1 MFLLLSLSN
10 VLTGFQLS
18 AQEQNKKFSVKAD
31 NVTLKEAIEVV
42 RKQGNYSFLIR
53 NNDIDLNKKV
63 SVNVD
68 KGTINDVMAQLL
80 TGTGISYEVNGNRV
94 VIFHAA
100 VPEKEQG
107 KAFVLKGKV
116 TDPSGEGVI
125 GANVKVLNSTE
136 GTITDMDGNF
146 SLSVTPNAR
155 LSVSYIGYATQEVV
169 VKNQTP
175 LHIALKEDSRL
186 IDEVVVVG
194 YGVQK
199 KVNLTGAVSSV
210 STDELEGKPISN
222 VLEAMQGT
230 TPGLVIQQGSSTP
243 GSVPSINIR
252 GLNTM
257 NNNDPLVIIDGIE
270 GSLANLNPADIEQI
284 SILKDAS
291 STAIYGSRASNG
303 VVLVTT
309 KKGKAGKVEIS
320 YDFMYGVQQPTSLPK
335 IADSW
340 VYAELYNE
348 AAVNS
353 GRAAKFTPE
362 QIAQYR
368 NGGPNVNWVKELYNR
383 NSPQSSH
390 NVSMTGGNDQLSYM
404 ASLGYMDQN
413 SMFKG
418 PDYGYK
424 RYNARLNVSHK
435 VTNNFTL
442 NLTSQFARNDIK
454 EHAYWTE
461 WIIEQANRMPPIYP
475 IKNEDG
481 SYNYPAGSNSN
492 GLQRLEEGGYRQNV
506 NDELLGTIQAEWEVY
521 KGLKLIGSAG
531 GRVWNNNLHENRK
544 AFEGTGDS
552 ENKLTEQFYRSKNI
566 TTNLMVTY
574 NTKIGKHSIG
584 GLLGYAYEGFSEKQF
599 STSRLTEDSKYD
611 IFVGDLSGDKVSN
624 TGSGSDWAIYS
635 GFARATYNYDEKYLL
650 EFNIRNDYS
659 SYFAKGNR
667 SGVFPSF
674 SAGWRIS
681 EEKFWSVLKPYVSSL
696 KIRGSWGLV
705 GNNRIGA
712 YQYMQTVSVKNG
724 ISFGDKLAQTAEFAS
739 TNPDLKWETT
749 RMANI
754 GFELGLLNND
764 LNITFDCF
772 NNRTKDILVNLP
784 VPGLFGNGAPI
795 QNAGKVETRGWELS
809 VSYRLKTG
817 PVVHNF
823 AGNISDSFNEVID
836 TRGTEIIGG
845 SDVQTIIKEGY
856 PLYSYYAYRSDGFFQ
871 NEEECQKGPHLEGI
885 TPKPG
890 DIRYLD
896 KNGDGVIKPDDDRF
910 IVGNDFPRYTFGFT
924 YGLEYKGFDFSMM
937 WQGVGKRNKWM
948 RGESVEAFHNNNEG
962 PVMDFHQDRW
972 TPNNPDATYPRL
984 TMGAESA
991 NNAAKSDFWIQ
1002 DAKYLRLKNAQIGY
1016 TFSQQWMKK
1025 LYVKNL
1031 RIFASVQ
1038 NPLTFT
1044 KMKGGWDPEYTGDG
1058 SGRSYPVAR
1067 VYSFGLN
1074 VKF

>member
-1 MFLLLSLSN
+1 MKQSNLLNAQFARRLFRTAFSSW
-10 VLTGFQLS
+10 QLL
-18 AQEQNKKFSVKAD
+18 AVMLIVCM
-31 NVTLKEAIEVV
+31 NVTIGSQLYA
-42 RKQGNYSFLIR
+42 QSN
-53 NNDIDLNKKV
+53 
-63 SVNVD
+63 
-68 KGTINDVMAQLL
+68 TITV
-80 TGTGISYEVNGNRV
+80 
-94 VIFHAA
+94 
-100 VPEKEQG
+100 
-107 KAFVLKGKV
+107 KGKV
-116 TDPSGEGVI
+116 MADGEPVI
-125 GANVKVLNSTE
+125 GATVLVKGVST
-136 GTITDMDGNF
+136 GTATDMDGNF
-146 SLSVTPNAR
+146 TLNVTSKVV
-155 LSVSYIGYATQEVV
+155 LVVSSIGYETQEVPVNGRKLINV
-169 VKNQTP
+169 VLKSDVV
-175 LHIALKEDSRL
+175 ALKD
-186 IDEVVVVG
+186 VVVVG

-199 KVNLTGAVSSV
+199 KVNLTGAVSSL
-210 STDELEGKPISN
+210 STDELEGKPIAN

-230 TPGLVIQQGSSTP
+230 TPGLVIQQGTSTP

-270 GSLANLNPADIEQI
+270 GSLANLNPADIEQV

-353 GRAAKFTPE
+353 GRSAKFTPE

-390 NVSMTGGNDQLSYM
+390 SVSMTGGNDQLSYM
-404 ASLGYMDQN
+404 ASLGYLDQS

-435 VTNNFTL
+435 VTKNFTL

-531 GRVWNNNLHENRK
+531 GRVWNNKLHENRK

-624 TGSGSDWAIYS
+624 TGSASDWAIYS

-681 EEKFWSVLKPYVSSL
+681 EENFWSVLKPYVPSL

-739 TNPDLKWETT
+739 ANPDLKWETT

-784 VPGLFGNGAPI
+784 VPGLFGNGVPI

-809 VSYRLKTG
+809 VNYRLKTG

-937 WQGVGKRNKWM
+937 WQGVGRRNKWM

-1016 TFSQQWMKK
+1016 TFPQQWMKK

-1058 SGRSYPVAR
+1058 SGRAYPVAR

>member
-1 MFLLLSLSN
+1 
-10 VLTGFQLS
+10 
-18 AQEQNKKFSVKAD
+18 
-31 NVTLKEAIEVV
+31 
-42 RKQGNYSFLIR
+42 
-53 NNDIDLNKKV
+53 
-63 SVNVD
+63 
-68 KGTINDVMAQLL
+68 
-80 TGTGISYEVNGNRV
+80 
-94 VIFHAA
+94 
-100 VPEKEQG
+100 
-107 KAFVLKGKV
+107 
-116 TDPSGEGVI
+116 
-125 GANVKVLNSTE
+125 
-136 GTITDMDGNF
+136 
-146 SLSVTPNAR
+146 
-155 LSVSYIGYATQEVV
+155 
-169 VKNQTP
+169 
-175 LHIALKEDSRL
+175 
-186 IDEVVVVG
+186 
-194 YGVQK
+194 
-199 KVNLTGAVSSV
+199 
-210 STDELEGKPISN
+210 
-222 VLEAMQGT
+222 
-230 TPGLVIQQGSSTP
+230 
-243 GSVPSINIR
+243 
-252 GLNTM
+252 
-257 NNNDPLVIIDGIE
+257 
-270 GSLANLNPADIEQI
+270 
-284 SILKDAS
+284 
-291 STAIYGSRASNG
+291 
-303 VVLVTT
+303 
-309 KKGKAGKVEIS
+309 
-320 YDFMYGVQQPTSLPK
+320 
-335 IADSW
+335 
-340 VYAELYNE
+340 
-348 AAVNS
+348 
-353 GRAAKFTPE
+353 
-362 QIAQYR
+362 
-368 NGGPNVNWVKELYNR
+368 
-383 NSPQSSH
+383 
-390 NVSMTGGNDQLSYM
+390 MTGGNDQLSYM
-404 ASLGYMDQN
+404 ASLGYLDQS

-624 TGSGSDWAIYS
+624 GGSASDWAIYS

-681 EEKFWSVLKPYVSSL
+681 EEKFWSVLKPYVPSL

-1016 TFSQQWMKK
+1016 TFPQQWMKK

>member
-1 MFLLLSLSN
+1 
-10 VLTGFQLS
+10 
-18 AQEQNKKFSVKAD
+18 
-31 NVTLKEAIEVV
+31 
-42 RKQGNYSFLIR
+42 
-53 NNDIDLNKKV
+53 
-63 SVNVD
+63 
-68 KGTINDVMAQLL
+68 
-80 TGTGISYEVNGNRV
+80 
-94 VIFHAA
+94 
-100 VPEKEQG
+100 
-107 KAFVLKGKV
+107 
-116 TDPSGEGVI
+116 
-125 GANVKVLNSTE
+125 
-136 GTITDMDGNF
+136 
-146 SLSVTPNAR
+146 
-155 LSVSYIGYATQEVV
+155 
-169 VKNQTP
+169 
-175 LHIALKEDSRL
+175 
-186 IDEVVVVG
+186 
-194 YGVQK
+194 
-199 KVNLTGAVSSV
+199 
-210 STDELEGKPISN
+210 
-222 VLEAMQGT
+222 
-230 TPGLVIQQGSSTP
+230 
-243 GSVPSINIR
+243 
-252 GLNTM
+252 
-257 NNNDPLVIIDGIE
+257 
-270 GSLANLNPADIEQI
+270 
-284 SILKDAS
+284 
-291 STAIYGSRASNG
+291 
-303 VVLVTT
+303 
-309 KKGKAGKVEIS
+309 
-320 YDFMYGVQQPTSLPK
+320 
-335 IADSW
+335 
-340 VYAELYNE
+340 
-348 AAVNS
+348 
-353 GRAAKFTPE
+353 
-362 QIAQYR
+362 
-368 NGGPNVNWVKELYNR
+368 
-383 NSPQSSH
+383 
-390 NVSMTGGNDQLSYM
+390 MTGGNDQLSYM

-624 TGSGSDWAIYS
+624 GGSASDWAIYS

-681 EEKFWSVLKPYVSSL
+681 EEKFWSVLKPYVPSL

-1016 TFSQQWMKK
+1016 TFPQQWMKK

>member
-1 MFLLLSLSN
+1 MKQSNLLN
-10 VLTGFQLS
+10 
-18 AQEQNKKFSVKAD
+18 AQFARRLFRTAFS
-31 NVTLKEAIEVV
+31 
-42 RKQGNYSFLIR
+42 SW
-53 NNDIDLNKKV
+53 
-63 SVNVD
+63 
-68 KGTINDVMAQLL
+68 QLL
-80 TGTGISYEVNGNRV
+80 
-94 VIFHAA
+94 A
-100 VPEKEQG
+100 VMLIVCMNVAVGSKLYAQSNTI
-107 KAFVLKGKV
+107 AVKGKV
-116 TDPSGEGVI
+116 MADGEPVI
-125 GANVKVLNSTE
+125 GATVLVKGVST
-136 GTITDMDGNF
+136 GTATDMDGNF
-146 SLSVTPNAR
+146 SLNVASKAV
-155 LSVSYIGYATQEVV
+155 LVVSSIGYETQEVPVNGRTLINV
-169 VKNQTP
+169 VLKSDVV
-175 LHIALKEDSRL
+175 ALKD
-186 IDEVVVVG
+186 VVVVG

-199 KVNLTGAVSSV
+199 KVNLTGAVSSL
-210 STDELEGKPISN
+210 STDELEGKPIAN

-230 TPGLVIQQGSSTP
+230 TPGLVIQQGTSTP

-270 GSLANLNPADIEQI
+270 GSLANLNPADIEQV

-353 GRAAKFTPE
+353 GRSAKFTPE

-390 NVSMTGGNDQLSYM
+390 SVSMTGGNDQLSYM
-404 ASLGYMDQN
+404 ASLGYLDQS

-435 VTNNFTL
+435 VTKNFTL

-531 GRVWNNNLHENRK
+531 GRVWNNKLHENRK

-624 TGSGSDWAIYS
+624 TGSASDWAIYS

-659 SYFAKGNR
+659 SFFAKGNR

-681 EEKFWSVLKPYVSSL
+681 EEKFWSVLKPYVPSL

-739 TNPDLKWETT
+739 ANPDLKWETT

-809 VSYRLKTG
+809 VNYRLKTG

-937 WQGVGKRNKWM
+937 WQGVGRRNKWM

-1016 TFSQQWMKK
+1016 TFPQQWMKK

-1058 SGRSYPVAR
+1058 SGRAYPVAR

>member
-1 MFLLLSLSN
+1 MKQSNLLN
-10 VLTGFQLS
+10 
-18 AQEQNKKFSVKAD
+18 AQFARRLFRTAFS
-31 NVTLKEAIEVV
+31 
-42 RKQGNYSFLIR
+42 SW
-53 NNDIDLNKKV
+53 
-63 SVNVD
+63 
-68 KGTINDVMAQLL
+68 QLL
-80 TGTGISYEVNGNRV
+80 
-94 VIFHAA
+94 A
-100 VPEKEQG
+100 VMLIVCMNVAVGFELYAQSNTIT
-107 KAFVLKGKV
+107 VKGKV
-116 TDPSGEGVI
+116 MADGEPVI
-125 GANVKVLNSTE
+125 GATVLVKGVST
-136 GTITDMDGNF
+136 GTATDMDGNF
-146 SLSVTPNAR
+146 TLNVASKAVLV
-155 LSVSYIGYATQEVV
+155 VSSIGYETQEVPVNGRKLINV
-169 VKNQTP
+169 VLKSDVV
-175 LHIALKEDSRL
+175 ALKD
-186 IDEVVVVG
+186 VVVVG

-199 KVNLTGAVSSV
+199 KVNLTGAVSSL
-210 STDELEGKPISN
+210 STDELEGKPIAN

-230 TPGLVIQQGSSTP
+230 TPGLVIQQGTSTP

-270 GSLANLNPADIEQI
+270 GSLANLNPADIEQV

-390 NVSMTGGNDQLSYM
+390 SVSMTGGNDQLSYM
-404 ASLGYMDQN
+404 ASLGYLDQS

-435 VTNNFTL
+435 VTKNFTL

-531 GRVWNNNLHENRK
+531 GRVWNNKLHENRK

-624 TGSGSDWAIYS
+624 TGSASDWAIYS

-681 EEKFWSVLKPYVSSL
+681 EEKFWSVLKPYVPSL

-739 TNPDLKWETT
+739 ANPDLKWETT

-809 VSYRLKTG
+809 VNYRLKTG

-937 WQGVGKRNKWM
+937 WQGVGRRNKWM

-1016 TFSQQWMKK
+1016 TFPQQWMKK

-1058 SGRSYPVAR
+1058 SGRAYPVAR

>member
-1 MFLLLSLSN
+1 MKQSNLLNAQFARRLFRTAFSSW
-10 VLTGFQLS
+10 QLL
-18 AQEQNKKFSVKAD
+18 AVMLIVCM
-31 NVTLKEAIEVV
+31 NVTIGSQLYA
-42 RKQGNYSFLIR
+42 QSN
-53 NNDIDLNKKV
+53 
-63 SVNVD
+63 
-68 KGTINDVMAQLL
+68 TITV
-80 TGTGISYEVNGNRV
+80 
-94 VIFHAA
+94 
-100 VPEKEQG
+100 
-107 KAFVLKGKV
+107 KGKV
-116 TDPSGEGVI
+116 MADGEPVI
-125 GANVKVLNSTE
+125 GATVLVKGVST
-136 GTITDMDGNF
+136 GTATDMDGNF
-146 SLSVTPNAR
+146 TLNVTSKVV
-155 LSVSYIGYATQEVV
+155 LVVSSIGYETQEVPVNGRKLINV
-169 VKNQTP
+169 VLKSDVV
-175 LHIALKEDSRL
+175 ALKD
-186 IDEVVVVG
+186 VVVVG

-199 KVNLTGAVSSV
+199 KVNLTGAVSSL
-210 STDELEGKPISN
+210 STDELEGKPIAN

-230 TPGLVIQQGSSTP
+230 TPGLVIQQGTSTP

-270 GSLANLNPADIEQI
+270 GSLANLNPADIEQV

-353 GRAAKFTPE
+353 GRSAKFTPE

-390 NVSMTGGNDQLSYM
+390 SVSMTGGNDQLSYM
-404 ASLGYMDQN
+404 ASLGYLDQS

-435 VTNNFTL
+435 VTKNFTL

-531 GRVWNNNLHENRK
+531 GRVWNNKLHENRK

-624 TGSGSDWAIYS
+624 TGSASDWAIYS

-681 EEKFWSVLKPYVSSL
+681 EENFWSVLKPYVPSL

-739 TNPDLKWETT
+739 ANPDLKWETT

-809 VSYRLKTG
+809 VNYRLKTG

-937 WQGVGKRNKWM
+937 WQGVGRRNKWM
-948 RGESVEAFHNNNEG
+948 RGESVQAFHNNNEG

-1016 TFSQQWMKK
+1016 TFPQQWMKK

-1058 SGRSYPVAR
+1058 SGRAYPVAR

>member
-1 MFLLLSLSN
+1 MKQSNLLNAQFARRLFRTAFSSW
-10 VLTGFQLS
+10 QLL
-18 AQEQNKKFSVKAD
+18 AVMLIVCM
-31 NVTLKEAIEVV
+31 NVTIGSQLYA
-42 RKQGNYSFLIR
+42 QSN
-53 NNDIDLNKKV
+53 
-63 SVNVD
+63 
-68 KGTINDVMAQLL
+68 TITV
-80 TGTGISYEVNGNRV
+80 
-94 VIFHAA
+94 
-100 VPEKEQG
+100 
-107 KAFVLKGKV
+107 KGKV
-116 TDPSGEGVI
+116 MADGEPVI
-125 GANVKVLNSTE
+125 GATVLVKGVST
-136 GTITDMDGNF
+136 GTATDMDGNF
-146 SLSVTPNAR
+146 TLNVTSKVV
-155 LSVSYIGYATQEVV
+155 LVVSSIGYETQEVPVNGRKLINV
-169 VKNQTP
+169 VLKSDVV
-175 LHIALKEDSRL
+175 ALKD
-186 IDEVVVVG
+186 VVVVG

-199 KVNLTGAVSSV
+199 KVNLTGAVSSL
-210 STDELEGKPISN
+210 STDGLEGKPIAN

-230 TPGLVIQQGSSTP
+230 TPGLVIQQGTSTP

-270 GSLANLNPADIEQI
+270 GSLANLNPADIEQV

-353 GRAAKFTPE
+353 GRSAKFTPE

-390 NVSMTGGNDQLSYM
+390 SVSMTGGNDQLSYM
-404 ASLGYMDQN
+404 ASLGYLDQS

-435 VTNNFTL
+435 VTKNFTL

-531 GRVWNNNLHENRK
+531 GRVWNNKLHENRK

-624 TGSGSDWAIYS
+624 TGSASDWAIYS

-681 EEKFWSVLKPYVSSL
+681 EENFWSVLKPYVPSL

-739 TNPDLKWETT
+739 ANPDLKWETT

-809 VSYRLKTG
+809 VNYRLKTG

-937 WQGVGKRNKWM
+937 WQGVGRRNKWM

-1016 TFSQQWMKK
+1016 TFPQQWMKK

-1058 SGRSYPVAR
+1058 SGRAYPVAR

>member
-1 MFLLLSLSN
+1 MKQSNLLNAQFARRLFRTAFSSW
-10 VLTGFQLS
+10 QLL
-18 AQEQNKKFSVKAD
+18 AVMLIVCM
-31 NVTLKEAIEVV
+31 NVTIGSQLYA
-42 RKQGNYSFLIR
+42 QSN
-53 NNDIDLNKKV
+53 
-63 SVNVD
+63 
-68 KGTINDVMAQLL
+68 TITV
-80 TGTGISYEVNGNRV
+80 
-94 VIFHAA
+94 
-100 VPEKEQG
+100 
-107 KAFVLKGKV
+107 KGKV
-116 TDPSGEGVI
+116 MADGEPVI
-125 GANVKVLNSTE
+125 GATVLVKGVST
-136 GTITDMDGNF
+136 GTATDMDGNF
-146 SLSVTPNAR
+146 TLNVTSKVV
-155 LSVSYIGYATQEVV
+155 LVVSSIGYETQEVPVNGRTLINV
-169 VKNQTP
+169 VLKSDVV
-175 LHIALKEDSRL
+175 ALKD
-186 IDEVVVVG
+186 VVVVG

-199 KVNLTGAVSSV
+199 KVNLTGAVSSL
-210 STDELEGKPISN
+210 STDELEGKPIAN

-230 TPGLVIQQGSSTP
+230 TPGLVIQQGTSTP

-270 GSLANLNPADIEQI
+270 GSLANLNPADIEQV

-390 NVSMTGGNDQLSYM
+390 SVSMTGGNDQLSYM
-404 ASLGYMDQN
+404 ASLGYLDQS

-435 VTNNFTL
+435 VTKNFTL

-461 WIIEQANRMPPIYP
+461 WIIEQANRMPAIYP

-506 NDELLGTIQAEWEVY
+506 NDELLGTIRAEWEVY

-531 GRVWNNNLHENRK
+531 GRVWNNKLHENRK

-681 EEKFWSVLKPYVSSL
+681 EEKFWSVLKPYVPSL

-739 TNPDLKWETT
+739 ANPDLKWETT

-809 VSYRLKTG
+809 VNYRLKTG

-937 WQGVGKRNKWM
+937 WQGVGRRNKWM

-1016 TFSQQWMKK
+1016 TFPQQWMKK

-1058 SGRSYPVAR
+1058 SGRAYPVAR

>member
-1 MFLLLSLSN
+1 MKQSNLLN
-10 VLTGFQLS
+10 
-18 AQEQNKKFSVKAD
+18 AQFARRLFRTAFS
-31 NVTLKEAIEVV
+31 
-42 RKQGNYSFLIR
+42 SW
-53 NNDIDLNKKV
+53 
-63 SVNVD
+63 
-68 KGTINDVMAQLL
+68 QLL
-80 TGTGISYEVNGNRV
+80 
-94 VIFHAA
+94 A
-100 VPEKEQG
+100 VMLIVCMNVAVGFELYAQSNTIT
-107 KAFVLKGKV
+107 VKGKV
-116 TDPSGEGVI
+116 MADGEPVI
-125 GANVKVLNSTE
+125 GATVLVKGVST
-136 GTITDMDGNF
+136 GTATDMDGNF
-146 SLSVTPNAR
+146 TLNVASKAVLV
-155 LSVSYIGYATQEVV
+155 VSSIGYETQEVPVNGRTLINV
-169 VKNQTP
+169 VLKSDVV
-175 LHIALKEDSRL
+175 ALKD
-186 IDEVVVVG
+186 VVVVG

-199 KVNLTGAVSSV
+199 KVNLTGAVSSL
-210 STDELEGKPISN
+210 STDELEGKPIAN

-230 TPGLVIQQGSSTP
+230 TPGLVIQQGTSTP

-270 GSLANLNPADIEQI
+270 GSLANLNPADIEQV

-390 NVSMTGGNDQLSYM
+390 SVSMTGGNDQLSYM
-404 ASLGYMDQN
+404 ASLGYLDQS

-531 GRVWNNNLHENRK
+531 GRVWNNKLHENRK

-624 TGSGSDWAIYS
+624 TGSASDWAIYS
-635 GFARATYNYDEKYLL
+635 GFARATYNYDERYLL

-681 EEKFWSVLKPYVSSL
+681 EEKFWSVLKPYVPSL

-739 TNPDLKWETT
+739 ANPDLKWETT

-809 VSYRLKTG
+809 VNYRLKTG

-1016 TFSQQWMKK
+1016 TFPQQWMKK

-1058 SGRSYPVAR
+1058 SGRAYPVAR

>member
-1 MFLLLSLSN
+1 
-10 VLTGFQLS
+10 
-18 AQEQNKKFSVKAD
+18 
-31 NVTLKEAIEVV
+31 
-42 RKQGNYSFLIR
+42 
-53 NNDIDLNKKV
+53 
-63 SVNVD
+63 
-68 KGTINDVMAQLL
+68 
-80 TGTGISYEVNGNRV
+80 
-94 VIFHAA
+94 
-100 VPEKEQG
+100 
-107 KAFVLKGKV
+107 
-116 TDPSGEGVI
+116 
-125 GANVKVLNSTE
+125 
-136 GTITDMDGNF
+136 
-146 SLSVTPNAR
+146 
-155 LSVSYIGYATQEVV
+155 
-169 VKNQTP
+169 
-175 LHIALKEDSRL
+175 
-186 IDEVVVVG
+186 
-194 YGVQK
+194 
-199 KVNLTGAVSSV
+199 
-210 STDELEGKPISN
+210 
-222 VLEAMQGT
+222 
-230 TPGLVIQQGSSTP
+230 
-243 GSVPSINIR
+243 
-252 GLNTM
+252 
-257 NNNDPLVIIDGIE
+257 
-270 GSLANLNPADIEQI
+270 
-284 SILKDAS
+284 
-291 STAIYGSRASNG
+291 
-303 VVLVTT
+303 
-309 KKGKAGKVEIS
+309 
-320 YDFMYGVQQPTSLPK
+320 
-335 IADSW
+335 
-340 VYAELYNE
+340 
-348 AAVNS
+348 
-353 GRAAKFTPE
+353 
-362 QIAQYR
+362 
-368 NGGPNVNWVKELYNR
+368 
-383 NSPQSSH
+383 
-390 NVSMTGGNDQLSYM
+390 MTGGNDQLSYM
-404 ASLGYMDQN
+404 ASLGYLDQS

-531 GRVWNNNLHENRK
+531 GRVWNNKLHENRK
-544 AFEGTGDS
+544 AFEGTGDT

-681 EEKFWSVLKPYVSSL
+681 EEKFWSVLKPYVPSL

-972 TPNNPDATYPRL
+972 TPNNLDATYPRL

-1016 TFSQQWMKK
+1016 TFPQQWMKK

>member
-1 MFLLLSLSN
+1 MKQSNLLN
-10 VLTGFQLS
+10 
-18 AQEQNKKFSVKAD
+18 AQFARRLFRAAFS
-31 NVTLKEAIEVV
+31 
-42 RKQGNYSFLIR
+42 SW
-53 NNDIDLNKKV
+53 
-63 SVNVD
+63 
-68 KGTINDVMAQLL
+68 QLL
-80 TGTGISYEVNGNRV
+80 AVMLIVCMNVAVGSKLYAQSNTISV
-94 VIFHAA
+94 
-100 VPEKEQG
+100 
-107 KAFVLKGKV
+107 KGKV
-116 TDPSGEGVI
+116 MADGEPVI
-125 GANVKVLNSTE
+125 GATVLVKGVST
-136 GTITDMDGNF
+136 GTATDMDGNF
-146 SLSVTPNAR
+146 SLNVASKAV
-155 LSVSYIGYATQEVV
+155 LVVSSIGYETQEVPVNGRQFINV
-169 VKNQTP
+169 VLKSDVV
-175 LHIALKEDSRL
+175 ALKD
-186 IDEVVVVG
+186 VVVVG

-404 ASLGYMDQN
+404 ASLGYLDQS

-531 GRVWNNNLHENRK
+531 GRVWNNKLHENRK

-624 TGSGSDWAIYS
+624 TGSASDWAIYS

-681 EEKFWSVLKPYVSSL
+681 EEKFWSVLKPYVPSL

-739 TNPDLKWETT
+739 ANPDLKWETT

-809 VSYRLKTG
+809 VNYRLKTG

-1016 TFSQQWMKK
+1016 TFPQQWMKK

-1058 SGRSYPVAR
+1058 SGRAYPVAR

>member
-1 MFLLLSLSN
+1 MKQSNLLN
-10 VLTGFQLS
+10 
-18 AQEQNKKFSVKAD
+18 AQFARRLFRTAFS
-31 NVTLKEAIEVV
+31 
-42 RKQGNYSFLIR
+42 SW
-53 NNDIDLNKKV
+53 
-63 SVNVD
+63 
-68 KGTINDVMAQLL
+68 QLL
-80 TGTGISYEVNGNRV
+80 
-94 VIFHAA
+94 A
-100 VPEKEQG
+100 VMLIVCMNVAVGSKLYAQSNTI
-107 KAFVLKGKV
+107 AVKGKV
-116 TDPSGEGVI
+116 MADGEPVI
-125 GANVKVLNSTE
+125 GATVLVKGVST
-136 GTITDMDGNF
+136 GTATDMDGNF
-146 SLSVTPNAR
+146 SLNVASKAV
-155 LSVSYIGYATQEVV
+155 LVVSSIGYETQEVPVNGRKLINV
-169 VKNQTP
+169 VLKSDVV
-175 LHIALKEDSRL
+175 ALKD
-186 IDEVVVVG
+186 VVVVG

-199 KVNLTGAVSSV
+199 KVNLTGAVSSL
-210 STDELEGKPISN
+210 STDELEGKPIAN

-230 TPGLVIQQGSSTP
+230 TPGLVIQQGTSTP

-270 GSLANLNPADIEQI
+270 GSLANLNPADIEQV

-353 GRAAKFTPE
+353 GRSAKFTPE

-390 NVSMTGGNDQLSYM
+390 SVSMTGGNDQLSYM
-404 ASLGYMDQN
+404 ASLGYLDQS

-435 VTNNFTL
+435 VTKNFTL

-531 GRVWNNNLHENRK
+531 GRVWNNKLHENRK
-544 AFEGTGDS
+544 AFEGTGDT

-681 EEKFWSVLKPYVSSL
+681 EEKFWSVLKPYVPSL

-739 TNPDLKWETT
+739 ANPDLKWETT

-809 VSYRLKTG
+809 VNYRLKTG

-937 WQGVGKRNKWM
+937 WQGVGRRNKWM

-1002 DAKYLRLKNAQIGY
+1002 DAKYLRLKNVQIGY
-1016 TFSQQWMKK
+1016 TFPQQWMKK

-1058 SGRSYPVAR
+1058 SGRAYPVAR

>member
-1 MFLLLSLSN
+1 MKQSNLLN
-10 VLTGFQLS
+10 
-18 AQEQNKKFSVKAD
+18 AQFARRLFKTVFS
-31 NVTLKEAIEVV
+31 
-42 RKQGNYSFLIR
+42 GW
-53 NNDIDLNKKV
+53 
-63 SVNVD
+63 
-68 KGTINDVMAQLL
+68 QLL
-80 TGTGISYEVNGNRV
+80 
-94 VIFHAA
+94 A
-100 VPEKEQG
+100 VMLIVCMNVAVGSELYAQSNTIT
-107 KAFVLKGKV
+107 LKGKV
-116 TDPSGEGVI
+116 MADGEPVI
-125 GANVKVLNSTE
+125 GATVLVKGVST
-136 GTITDMDGNF
+136 GTATDMDGNF
-146 SLSVTPNAR
+146 SLNVAPKAVLVIS
-155 LSVSYIGYATQEVV
+155 SIGYETQEVPVNGHKFINV
-169 VKNQTP
+169 VLKSDVV
-175 LHIALKEDSRL
+175 ALKD
-186 IDEVVVVG
+186 VVVVG

-210 STDELEGKPISN
+210 STDELEGKPITN

-230 TPGLVIQQGSSTP
+230 TPGLIIQQGSSTP

-270 GSLANLNPADIEQI
+270 GSLGNLNPADIEQI

-309 KKGKAGKVEIS
+309 KKGKAGKTEIS
-320 YDFMYGVQQPTSLPK
+320 YDFMYGIQQPTSLPK

-353 GRAAKFTPE
+353 GRTAKFTPE
-362 QIAQYR
+362 QIASYR

-404 ASLGYMDQN
+404 ASLGYLDQN

-435 VTNNFTL
+435 VTKNFTL

-461 WIIEQANRMPPIYP
+461 WMIEQANRMPPIYP

-481 SYNYPAGSNSN
+481 TYNYPAGSNSN
-492 GLQRLEEGGYRQNV
+492 ALQRLEEGGYRQNV

-544 AFEGTGDS
+544 AFEGTGDA
-552 ENKLTEQFYRSKNI
+552 ENKMTEQFYRSKNI

-599 STSRLTEDSKYD
+599 STSRITEDSKYD
-611 IFVGDLSGDKVSN
+611 IFVGDLSGDKVNNS
-624 TGSGSDWAIYS
+624 GSASDWAIYS
-635 GFARATYNYDEKYLL
+635 GFARATYNYDEKYLF

-667 SGVFPSF
+667 SGIFPSF

-681 EEKFWSVLKPYVSSL
+681 EEKFWSVLKPYVPSL

-712 YQYMQTVSVKNG
+712 YQYMQTVSVTNG
-724 ISFGDKLAQTAEFAS
+724 ISFGDKLAETATFAS
-739 TNPDLKWETT
+739 ANPDLKWETT

-784 VPGLFGNGAPI
+784 VPGLFGNGAPV

-823 AGNISDSFNEVID
+823 SGNVSDSFNEVID

-845 SDVQTIIKEGY
+845 SDVQNIIKEGY

-871 NEEECQKGPHLEGI
+871 NEEECKQGPHLEGI

-991 NNAAKSDFWIQ
+991 NNAAKSDFWIM

-1016 TFSQQWMKK
+1016 TFPQQWMKK
-1025 LYVKNL
+1025 LFIQNL

-1058 SGRSYPVAR
+1058 SGRAYPVSR

>member
-1 MFLLLSLSN
+1 MKQSNLLN
-10 VLTGFQLS
+10 
-18 AQEQNKKFSVKAD
+18 AQFARRLFGTVFS
-31 NVTLKEAIEVV
+31 
-42 RKQGNYSFLIR
+42 SW
-53 NNDIDLNKKV
+53 
-63 SVNVD
+63 
-68 KGTINDVMAQLL
+68 QLL
-80 TGTGISYEVNGNRV
+80 AVMLIVCMNVAVGSKLYAQSNTISV
-94 VIFHAA
+94 
-100 VPEKEQG
+100 
-107 KAFVLKGKV
+107 KGKV
-116 TDPSGEGVI
+116 MADGEPVI
-125 GANVKVLNSTE
+125 GATVLVKGVST
-136 GTITDMDGNF
+136 GTATDMDGNF
-146 SLSVTPNAR
+146 SLNVASKAV
-155 LSVSYIGYATQEVV
+155 LVVSSIGYETQEVPVNGRTLINV
-169 VKNQTP
+169 VLKSDVV
-175 LHIALKEDSRL
+175 ALKD
-186 IDEVVVVG
+186 VVVVG

-199 KVNLTGAVSSV
+199 KVNLTGAVSSL
-210 STDELEGKPISN
+210 STDELEGKPIAN

-230 TPGLVIQQGSSTP
+230 TPGLVIQQGTSTP

-270 GSLANLNPADIEQI
+270 GSLANLNPADIEQV

-353 GRAAKFTPE
+353 GRSAKFTPE

-390 NVSMTGGNDQLSYM
+390 SVSMTGGNDQLSYM
-404 ASLGYMDQN
+404 ASLGYLDQS

-531 GRVWNNNLHENRK
+531 GRVWNNKLHENRK

-624 TGSGSDWAIYS
+624 TGSASDWAIYS

-681 EEKFWSVLKPYVSSL
+681 EEKFWSVLKPYVPSL

-739 TNPDLKWETT
+739 ANPDLKWETT

-809 VSYRLKTG
+809 VNYRLKTG

-1016 TFSQQWMKK
+1016 TFPQQWMKK

-1058 SGRSYPVAR
+1058 SGRAYPVAR

>member
-1 MFLLLSLSN
+1 MKQSNLLN
-10 VLTGFQLS
+10 
-18 AQEQNKKFSVKAD
+18 AQFARRLFGTVFS
-31 NVTLKEAIEVV
+31 
-42 RKQGNYSFLIR
+42 SW
-53 NNDIDLNKKV
+53 
-63 SVNVD
+63 
-68 KGTINDVMAQLL
+68 QLL
-80 TGTGISYEVNGNRV
+80 AVMLIVCMNVAVGFEL
-94 VIFHAA
+94 HAQSNTIT
-100 VPEKEQG
+100 V
-107 KAFVLKGKV
+107 KGKV
-116 TDPSGEGVI
+116 MADGEPVI
-125 GANVKVLNSTE
+125 GATVLVKGVST
-136 GTITDMDGNF
+136 GTATDMDGNF
-146 SLSVTPNAR
+146 TLNVASKAVLV
-155 LSVSYIGYATQEVV
+155 VSSIGYETQEVPVNGRTLINV
-169 VKNQTP
+169 VLKSDVV
-175 LHIALKEDSRL
+175 ALKD
-186 IDEVVVVG
+186 VVVVG

-199 KVNLTGAVSSV
+199 KVNLTGAVSSL
-210 STDELEGKPISN
+210 STDELEGKPIAN

-230 TPGLVIQQGSSTP
+230 TPGLVIQQGTSTP

-270 GSLANLNPADIEQI
+270 GSLANLNPADIEQV

-353 GRAAKFTPE
+353 GRSAKFTPE

-390 NVSMTGGNDQLSYM
+390 SVSMTGGNDQLSYM
-404 ASLGYMDQN
+404 ASLGYLDQS

-435 VTNNFTL
+435 VTKNFTL

-531 GRVWNNNLHENRK
+531 GRVWNNKLHENRK

-584 GLLGYAYEGFSEKQF
+584 GLLGYAYEGFSEKKF

-624 TGSGSDWAIYS
+624 TGSASDWAIYS

-681 EEKFWSVLKPYVSSL
+681 EEKFWSVLKPYVPSL

-739 TNPDLKWETT
+739 ANPDLKWETT

-809 VSYRLKTG
+809 VNYRLKTG

-937 WQGVGKRNKWM
+937 WQGVGRRNKWM

-1016 TFSQQWMKK
+1016 TFPQQWMKK

-1058 SGRSYPVAR
+1058 SGRAYPVAR

>member
-1 MFLLLSLSN
+1 MKQSNLLN
-10 VLTGFQLS
+10 
-18 AQEQNKKFSVKAD
+18 AQFARRLFRTAFS
-31 NVTLKEAIEVV
+31 
-42 RKQGNYSFLIR
+42 SW
-53 NNDIDLNKKV
+53 
-63 SVNVD
+63 
-68 KGTINDVMAQLL
+68 QLL
-80 TGTGISYEVNGNRV
+80 
-94 VIFHAA
+94 A
-100 VPEKEQG
+100 VMLIVCMNVAVGSKLYAQSNTI
-107 KAFVLKGKV
+107 AVKGKV
-116 TDPSGEGVI
+116 MADGEPVI
-125 GANVKVLNSTE
+125 GATVLVKGVST
-136 GTITDMDGNF
+136 GTATDMDGNF
-146 SLSVTPNAR
+146 SLNVASKAV
-155 LSVSYIGYATQEVV
+155 LVVSSIGYETQEV
-169 VKNQTP
+169 P
-175 LHIALKEDSRL
+175 
-186 IDEVVVVG
+186 
-194 YGVQK
+194 
-199 KVNLTGAVSSV
+199 VNGRQF
-210 STDELEGKPISN
+210 I
-222 VLEAMQGT
+222 
-230 TPGLVIQQGSSTP
+230 
-243 GSVPSINIR
+243 
-252 GLNTM
+252 
-257 NNNDPLVIIDGIE
+257 NDPLVIIDGIE

-624 TGSGSDWAIYS
+624 GGSASDWAIYS

>member
-1 MFLLLSLSN
+1 MKQSNLLN
-10 VLTGFQLS
+10 
-18 AQEQNKKFSVKAD
+18 AQFARRLFRTAFS
-31 NVTLKEAIEVV
+31 
-42 RKQGNYSFLIR
+42 SW
-53 NNDIDLNKKV
+53 
-63 SVNVD
+63 
-68 KGTINDVMAQLL
+68 QLL
-80 TGTGISYEVNGNRV
+80 
-94 VIFHAA
+94 A
-100 VPEKEQG
+100 VMLIVCMNVAVGFELYAQSNTIT
-107 KAFVLKGKV
+107 VKGKV
-116 TDPSGEGVI
+116 MADGEPVI
-125 GANVKVLNSTE
+125 GATVLVKGVST
-136 GTITDMDGNF
+136 GTATDMDGNF
-146 SLSVTPNAR
+146 TLNVTSKVV
-155 LSVSYIGYATQEVV
+155 LVVSSIGYETQEVPVNGRKLINV
-169 VKNQTP
+169 VLKSDVV
-175 LHIALKEDSRL
+175 ALKD
-186 IDEVVVVG
+186 VVVVG

-199 KVNLTGAVSSV
+199 KVNLTGAVSSL
-210 STDELEGKPISN
+210 STDELEGKPIAN

-230 TPGLVIQQGSSTP
+230 TPGLVIQQGTSTP

-270 GSLANLNPADIEQI
+270 GSLANLNPADIEQV

-353 GRAAKFTPE
+353 GRSAKFTPE

-390 NVSMTGGNDQLSYM
+390 SVSMTGGNDQLSYM
-404 ASLGYMDQN
+404 ASLGYLDQS

-435 VTNNFTL
+435 VTKNFTL

-531 GRVWNNNLHENRK
+531 GRVWNNKLHENRK

-611 IFVGDLSGDKVSN
+611 IFAGDLSGDKVSN
-624 TGSGSDWAIYS
+624 GGSASDWAIYS

-681 EEKFWSVLKPYVSSL
+681 EENFWSVLKPYVPSL

-739 TNPDLKWETT
+739 ANPDLKWETT

-809 VSYRLKTG
+809 VNYRLKTG

-937 WQGVGKRNKWM
+937 WQGVGRRNKWM

-1016 TFSQQWMKK
+1016 TFPQQWMKK

-1058 SGRSYPVAR
+1058 SGRAYPVAR

>member
-1 MFLLLSLSN
+1 
-10 VLTGFQLS
+10 
-18 AQEQNKKFSVKAD
+18 
-31 NVTLKEAIEVV
+31 
-42 RKQGNYSFLIR
+42 
-53 NNDIDLNKKV
+53 
-63 SVNVD
+63 
-68 KGTINDVMAQLL
+68 
-80 TGTGISYEVNGNRV
+80 
-94 VIFHAA
+94 
-100 VPEKEQG
+100 
-107 KAFVLKGKV
+107 
-116 TDPSGEGVI
+116 
-125 GANVKVLNSTE
+125 
-136 GTITDMDGNF
+136 
-146 SLSVTPNAR
+146 
-155 LSVSYIGYATQEVV
+155 
-169 VKNQTP
+169 
-175 LHIALKEDSRL
+175 
-186 IDEVVVVG
+186 
-194 YGVQK
+194 
-199 KVNLTGAVSSV
+199 
-210 STDELEGKPISN
+210 
-222 VLEAMQGT
+222 
-230 TPGLVIQQGSSTP
+230 
-243 GSVPSINIR
+243 
-252 GLNTM
+252 
-257 NNNDPLVIIDGIE
+257 
-270 GSLANLNPADIEQI
+270 
-284 SILKDAS
+284 
-291 STAIYGSRASNG
+291 
-303 VVLVTT
+303 
-309 KKGKAGKVEIS
+309 
-320 YDFMYGVQQPTSLPK
+320 
-335 IADSW
+335 
-340 VYAELYNE
+340 
-348 AAVNS
+348 
-353 GRAAKFTPE
+353 
-362 QIAQYR
+362 
-368 NGGPNVNWVKELYNR
+368 
-383 NSPQSSH
+383 
-390 NVSMTGGNDQLSYM
+390 MTGGNDQLSYM

-624 TGSGSDWAIYS
+624 GGSASDWVIYS

-681 EEKFWSVLKPYVSSL
+681 EEKFWSVLKPYVPSL

-871 NEEECQKGPHLEGI
+871 NEEECQKGQHLEGI

-1016 TFSQQWMKK
+1016 TFPQQWMKK

>member
-1 MFLLLSLSN
+1 
-10 VLTGFQLS
+10 
-18 AQEQNKKFSVKAD
+18 
-31 NVTLKEAIEVV
+31 
-42 RKQGNYSFLIR
+42 
-53 NNDIDLNKKV
+53 
-63 SVNVD
+63 
-68 KGTINDVMAQLL
+68 
-80 TGTGISYEVNGNRV
+80 
-94 VIFHAA
+94 
-100 VPEKEQG
+100 
-107 KAFVLKGKV
+107 
-116 TDPSGEGVI
+116 
-125 GANVKVLNSTE
+125 
-136 GTITDMDGNF
+136 
-146 SLSVTPNAR
+146 
-155 LSVSYIGYATQEVV
+155 
-169 VKNQTP
+169 
-175 LHIALKEDSRL
+175 
-186 IDEVVVVG
+186 
-194 YGVQK
+194 
-199 KVNLTGAVSSV
+199 
-210 STDELEGKPISN
+210 
-222 VLEAMQGT
+222 
-230 TPGLVIQQGSSTP
+230 
-243 GSVPSINIR
+243 
-252 GLNTM
+252 
-257 NNNDPLVIIDGIE
+257 
-270 GSLANLNPADIEQI
+270 
-284 SILKDAS
+284 
-291 STAIYGSRASNG
+291 
-303 VVLVTT
+303 
-309 KKGKAGKVEIS
+309 
-320 YDFMYGVQQPTSLPK
+320 
-335 IADSW
+335 
-340 VYAELYNE
+340 
-348 AAVNS
+348 
-353 GRAAKFTPE
+353 
-362 QIAQYR
+362 
-368 NGGPNVNWVKELYNR
+368 
-383 NSPQSSH
+383 
-390 NVSMTGGNDQLSYM
+390 MTGGNDQLSYM
-404 ASLGYMDQN
+404 ASLGYLDQS

-435 VTNNFTL
+435 VTKNFTL

-506 NDELLGTIQAEWEVY
+506 NDELLGTIRAEWEVY

-531 GRVWNNNLHENRK
+531 GRVWNNKLHENRK

-681 EEKFWSVLKPYVSSL
+681 EEKFWSVLKPYVPSL

-712 YQYMQTVSVKNG
+712 YQYMQTVSVTNG
-724 ISFGDKLAQTAEFAS
+724 ISFGDKLAQTATFAS
-739 TNPDLKWETT
+739 ANPDLKWETT

-1016 TFSQQWMKK
+1016 TFPQQWMKK

>member
-1 MFLLLSLSN
+1 
-10 VLTGFQLS
+10 
-18 AQEQNKKFSVKAD
+18 
-31 NVTLKEAIEVV
+31 
-42 RKQGNYSFLIR
+42 
-53 NNDIDLNKKV
+53 
-63 SVNVD
+63 
-68 KGTINDVMAQLL
+68 
-80 TGTGISYEVNGNRV
+80 
-94 VIFHAA
+94 
-100 VPEKEQG
+100 
-107 KAFVLKGKV
+107 
-116 TDPSGEGVI
+116 
-125 GANVKVLNSTE
+125 
-136 GTITDMDGNF
+136 
-146 SLSVTPNAR
+146 
-155 LSVSYIGYATQEVV
+155 
-169 VKNQTP
+169 
-175 LHIALKEDSRL
+175 
-186 IDEVVVVG
+186 
-194 YGVQK
+194 
-199 KVNLTGAVSSV
+199 
-210 STDELEGKPISN
+210 
-222 VLEAMQGT
+222 
-230 TPGLVIQQGSSTP
+230 
-243 GSVPSINIR
+243 
-252 GLNTM
+252 
-257 NNNDPLVIIDGIE
+257 
-270 GSLANLNPADIEQI
+270 
-284 SILKDAS
+284 
-291 STAIYGSRASNG
+291 
-303 VVLVTT
+303 
-309 KKGKAGKVEIS
+309 
-320 YDFMYGVQQPTSLPK
+320 
-335 IADSW
+335 
-340 VYAELYNE
+340 
-348 AAVNS
+348 
-353 GRAAKFTPE
+353 
-362 QIAQYR
+362 
-368 NGGPNVNWVKELYNR
+368 
-383 NSPQSSH
+383 
-390 NVSMTGGNDQLSYM
+390 MTGGNDQLSYM

-521 KGLKLIGSAG
+521 KGLKLIGSVG

-624 TGSGSDWAIYS
+624 GGSASDWAIYS

-681 EEKFWSVLKPYVSSL
+681 EEKFWSVLKPYVPSL

-809 VSYRLKTG
+809 VSYRLQTG

-924 YGLEYKGFDFSMM
+924 YGLEYKGLDFSMM

>member
-1 MFLLLSLSN
+1 MKQSNLLNAQFARRLFRTAFSSW
-10 VLTGFQLS
+10 QLL
-18 AQEQNKKFSVKAD
+18 AVMLIVCM
-31 NVTLKEAIEVV
+31 NVTIGSQLYA
-42 RKQGNYSFLIR
+42 QSN
-53 NNDIDLNKKV
+53 
-63 SVNVD
+63 
-68 KGTINDVMAQLL
+68 TITV
-80 TGTGISYEVNGNRV
+80 
-94 VIFHAA
+94 
-100 VPEKEQG
+100 
-107 KAFVLKGKV
+107 KGKV
-116 TDPSGEGVI
+116 MADGEPVI
-125 GANVKVLNSTE
+125 GATVLVKGVST
-136 GTITDMDGNF
+136 GTATDMDGNF
-146 SLSVTPNAR
+146 TLNVTSKVV
-155 LSVSYIGYATQEVV
+155 LVVSSIGYETQEVPVNGRKLINV
-169 VKNQTP
+169 VLKSDVV
-175 LHIALKEDSRL
+175 ALKD
-186 IDEVVVVG
+186 VVVVG

-199 KVNLTGAVSSV
+199 KVNLTGAVSSL
-210 STDELEGKPISN
+210 STDELEGKPIAN

-230 TPGLVIQQGSSTP
+230 TPGLVIQQGTSTP

-270 GSLANLNPADIEQI
+270 GSLANLNPADIEQV

-320 YDFMYGVQQPTSLPK
+320 YGFMYGVQQPTSLPK

-353 GRAAKFTPE
+353 GRSAKFTPE

-390 NVSMTGGNDQLSYM
+390 SVSMTGGNDQLSYM
-404 ASLGYMDQN
+404 ASLGYLDQS

-435 VTNNFTL
+435 VTKNFTL

-531 GRVWNNNLHENRK
+531 GRVWNNKLHENRK

-624 TGSGSDWAIYS
+624 TGSASDWAIYS

-681 EEKFWSVLKPYVSSL
+681 EENFWSVLKPYVPSL

-739 TNPDLKWETT
+739 ANPDLKWETT

-809 VSYRLKTG
+809 VNYRLKTG

-937 WQGVGKRNKWM
+937 WQGVGRRNKWM

-1016 TFSQQWMKK
+1016 TFPQQWMKK

-1058 SGRSYPVAR
+1058 SGRAYPVAR

>member
-1 MFLLLSLSN
+1 MSNKVKNMRSWLLMLFAAISLG
-10 VLTGFQLS
+10 VS
-18 AQEQNKKFSVKAD
+18 AQTITVKG
-31 NVTLKEAIEVV
+31 NVKDT
-42 RKQGNYSFLIR
+42 
-53 NNDIDLNKKV
+53 
-63 SVNVD
+63 
-68 KGTINDVMAQLL
+68 
-80 TGTGISYEVNGNRV
+80 TGEPI
-94 VIFHAA
+94 
-100 VPEKEQG
+100 
-107 KAFVLKGKV
+107 
-116 TDPSGEGVI
+116 I
-125 GANVKVLNSTE
+125 GASVVEKGNTTN
-136 GTITDMDGNF
+136 GTITDLDGNY
-146 SLSVTPNAR
+146 SIKVPSKATLTI
-155 LSVSYIGYATQEVV
+155 SYIGMKTQDIA
-169 VKNQTP
+169 VKGQSQINVTLSDDTQ
-175 LHIALKEDSRL
+175 AL
-186 IDEVVVVG
+186 DEVVVIG
-194 YGVQK
+194 YGTVAK
-199 KVNLTGAVSSV
+199 KDLTGSVSSV
-210 STDELEGKPISN
+210 SAKQIAAIPVSSASEALQGKMAGVSI
-222 VLEAMQGT
+222 T
-230 TPGLVIQQGSSTP
+230 TT
-243 GSVPSINIR
+243 
-252 GLNTM
+252 
-257 NNNDPLVIIDGIE
+257 E
-270 GSLANLNPADIEQI
+270 GSPDADVKIRVRGGGSLSQDNSPLYIVDGFPVSSI
-284 SILKDAS
+284 SDIAPTDIQSVDVLKDAS

-454 EHAYWTE
+454 EQSYWTE

-624 TGSGSDWAIYS
+624 GGSASDWVIYS

-681 EEKFWSVLKPYVSSL
+681 EEKFWSVLKPYVPSL

-871 NEEECQKGPHLEGI
+871 NEEECQKGQHLEGI

-1016 TFSQQWMKK
+1016 TFPQQWMKK

>member
-1 MFLLLSLSN
+1 MKQSNLLN
-10 VLTGFQLS
+10 
-18 AQEQNKKFSVKAD
+18 AQFARRLFGTVFS
-31 NVTLKEAIEVV
+31 
-42 RKQGNYSFLIR
+42 SW
-53 NNDIDLNKKV
+53 
-63 SVNVD
+63 
-68 KGTINDVMAQLL
+68 QLL
-80 TGTGISYEVNGNRV
+80 
-94 VIFHAA
+94 A
-100 VPEKEQG
+100 VMLIVCMNVAVGFELYAQSNTIT
-107 KAFVLKGKV
+107 VKGKV
-116 TDPSGEGVI
+116 MADGEPVI
-125 GANVKVLNSTE
+125 GATVLVKGVST
-136 GTITDMDGNF
+136 GTATDMDGNF
-146 SLSVTPNAR
+146 TLNVASKAVLV
-155 LSVSYIGYATQEVV
+155 VSSIGYETQEVPVNGRTLINV
-169 VKNQTP
+169 VLKSDVV
-175 LHIALKEDSRL
+175 ALKD
-186 IDEVVVVG
+186 VVVVG

-199 KVNLTGAVSSV
+199 KVNLTGAVSSL
-210 STDELEGKPISN
+210 STDELEGKPIAN

-230 TPGLVIQQGSSTP
+230 TPGLVIQQGTSTP

-270 GSLANLNPADIEQI
+270 GSLANLNPADIEQV

-353 GRAAKFTPE
+353 GRSAKFTPE

-390 NVSMTGGNDQLSYM
+390 SVSMTGGNDQLSYM
-404 ASLGYMDQN
+404 ASLGYLDQS

-531 GRVWNNNLHENRK
+531 GRVWNNKLHENRK

-624 TGSGSDWAIYS
+624 TGSASDWAIYS

-681 EEKFWSVLKPYVSSL
+681 EEKFWSVLKPYVPSL

-724 ISFGDKLAQTAEFAS
+724 ISFGDKLAQTATFAS
-739 TNPDLKWETT
+739 ANPDLKWETT

-809 VSYRLKTG
+809 VNYRLKTG

-1016 TFSQQWMKK
+1016 TFPQQWMKK

-1058 SGRSYPVAR
+1058 SGRAYPVAR

>member
-1 MFLLLSLSN
+1 MKQSNLLNAQFARRLFRTAFSSW
-10 VLTGFQLS
+10 QLL
-18 AQEQNKKFSVKAD
+18 AVMLIVCM
-31 NVTLKEAIEVV
+31 NVTIGSQLYA
-42 RKQGNYSFLIR
+42 QSN
-53 NNDIDLNKKV
+53 
-63 SVNVD
+63 
-68 KGTINDVMAQLL
+68 TITV
-80 TGTGISYEVNGNRV
+80 
-94 VIFHAA
+94 
-100 VPEKEQG
+100 
-107 KAFVLKGKV
+107 KGKV
-116 TDPSGEGVI
+116 MADGEPVI
-125 GANVKVLNSTE
+125 GATVLVKGVST
-136 GTITDMDGNF
+136 GTATDMDGNF
-146 SLSVTPNAR
+146 TLNVTSKVV
-155 LSVSYIGYATQEVV
+155 LVVSSIGYETQEVPVNGRKLINV
-169 VKNQTP
+169 VLKSDVV
-175 LHIALKEDSRL
+175 ALKD
-186 IDEVVVVG
+186 VVVVG

-199 KVNLTGAVSSV
+199 KVNLTGAVSSL
-210 STDELEGKPISN
+210 STDELEGKPIAN

-230 TPGLVIQQGSSTP
+230 TPGLVIQQGTSTP

-270 GSLANLNPADIEQI
+270 GSLANLNPADIEQV

-353 GRAAKFTPE
+353 GRSAKFTPE

-390 NVSMTGGNDQLSYM
+390 SVSMTGGNDQLSYM
-404 ASLGYMDQN
+404 ASLGYLDQS

-435 VTNNFTL
+435 VTKNFTL

-531 GRVWNNNLHENRK
+531 GRVWNNKLHENRK

-624 TGSGSDWAIYS
+624 TGSASDWAIYS

-681 EEKFWSVLKPYVSSL
+681 EEKFWSVLKPYVPSL

-739 TNPDLKWETT
+739 ANPDLKWETT

-809 VSYRLKTG
+809 VNYRLKTG

-937 WQGVGKRNKWM
+937 WQGVGRRNKWM

-1016 TFSQQWMKK
+1016 TFPQQWMKK

-1031 RIFASVQ
+1031 RIFVSVQ

-1058 SGRSYPVAR
+1058 SGRAYPVAR

>member
-1 MFLLLSLSN
+1 
-10 VLTGFQLS
+10 
-18 AQEQNKKFSVKAD
+18 
-31 NVTLKEAIEVV
+31 
-42 RKQGNYSFLIR
+42 
-53 NNDIDLNKKV
+53 
-63 SVNVD
+63 
-68 KGTINDVMAQLL
+68 
-80 TGTGISYEVNGNRV
+80 
-94 VIFHAA
+94 
-100 VPEKEQG
+100 
-107 KAFVLKGKV
+107 
-116 TDPSGEGVI
+116 
-125 GANVKVLNSTE
+125 
-136 GTITDMDGNF
+136 
-146 SLSVTPNAR
+146 
-155 LSVSYIGYATQEVV
+155 
-169 VKNQTP
+169 
-175 LHIALKEDSRL
+175 
-186 IDEVVVVG
+186 
-194 YGVQK
+194 
-199 KVNLTGAVSSV
+199 
-210 STDELEGKPISN
+210 
-222 VLEAMQGT
+222 
-230 TPGLVIQQGSSTP
+230 
-243 GSVPSINIR
+243 
-252 GLNTM
+252 
-257 NNNDPLVIIDGIE
+257 
-270 GSLANLNPADIEQI
+270 
-284 SILKDAS
+284 
-291 STAIYGSRASNG
+291 
-303 VVLVTT
+303 
-309 KKGKAGKVEIS
+309 
-320 YDFMYGVQQPTSLPK
+320 
-335 IADSW
+335 
-340 VYAELYNE
+340 
-348 AAVNS
+348 
-353 GRAAKFTPE
+353 
-362 QIAQYR
+362 
-368 NGGPNVNWVKELYNR
+368 
-383 NSPQSSH
+383 
-390 NVSMTGGNDQLSYM
+390 MTGGNDQLSYM

-521 KGLKLIGSAG
+521 KGLKLIGSVG

-624 TGSGSDWAIYS
+624 GGSASDWAIYS

-681 EEKFWSVLKPYVSSL
+681 EEKFWSVLKPYVPSL

-1016 TFSQQWMKK
+1016 TFPQQWMKK

>member
-1 MFLLLSLSN
+1 MKQSNLLN
-10 VLTGFQLS
+10 
-18 AQEQNKKFSVKAD
+18 AQFARRLFGTVFS
-31 NVTLKEAIEVV
+31 
-42 RKQGNYSFLIR
+42 SW
-53 NNDIDLNKKV
+53 
-63 SVNVD
+63 
-68 KGTINDVMAQLL
+68 QLL
-80 TGTGISYEVNGNRV
+80 
-94 VIFHAA
+94 A
-100 VPEKEQG
+100 VMLIVCMNVAVGFELYAQSNTIT
-107 KAFVLKGKV
+107 VKGKV
-116 TDPSGEGVI
+116 MADGEPVI
-125 GANVKVLNSTE
+125 GATVLVKGVST
-136 GTITDMDGNF
+136 GTATDMDGNF
-146 SLSVTPNAR
+146 TLNVASKAVLV
-155 LSVSYIGYATQEVV
+155 VSSIGYETQEVPVNGRTLINV
-169 VKNQTP
+169 VLKSDVV
-175 LHIALKEDSRL
+175 ALKD
-186 IDEVVVVG
+186 VVVVG

-199 KVNLTGAVSSV
+199 KVNLTGAVSSL
-210 STDELEGKPISN
+210 STDELEGKPIAN

-230 TPGLVIQQGSSTP
+230 TPGLVIQQGTSTP

-270 GSLANLNPADIEQI
+270 GSLANLNPADIEQV

-353 GRAAKFTPE
+353 GRSAKFTPE

-390 NVSMTGGNDQLSYM
+390 SVSMTGGNDQLSYM
-404 ASLGYMDQN
+404 ASLGYLDQS

-531 GRVWNNNLHENRK
+531 GRVWNNKLHENRK

-624 TGSGSDWAIYS
+624 TGSASDWAIYS

-681 EEKFWSVLKPYVSSL
+681 EEKFWSVLKPYVPSL

-739 TNPDLKWETT
+739 ANPDLKWETT

-809 VSYRLKTG
+809 VNYRLKTG

-1002 DAKYLRLKNAQIGY
+1002 DAKYLHLKNAQIGY
-1016 TFSQQWMKK
+1016 TFPQQWMKK

-1058 SGRSYPVAR
+1058 SGRAYPVAR